1 MADSLDKSLTDL
13 TKNLSKTNKELIK
26 QRKAIGKQSQIALAE
41 QIGQQSSD
49 FSSWLSSQKLKKAEL
64 AYDKTA
70 LINAERLH
78 EELMNNQKSAID
90 RDVELKNASFEIALL
105 RQEQEENKLRTDI
118 NQQVDAEKLSEKL
131 SLAIEKEGE
140 RRQEIEKSMSKGI
153 EDASEKLKIQQ
164 DKYASTIKEAGES
177 QGFDKFSGGLKT
189 LTGGLVDIG
198 GVLDDVVK
206 FGNAIKN
213 VGTGFLQFTANLSET
228 FQGIGALTNIR
239 SDIVKAKK
247 QLTAM
252 FPNLTGFIGSIFTGI
267 GKVFSSIAGMIGEIP
282 AMIGGMITSIGG
294 MFATIGTMFTTL
306 FASIASTFTLM
317 MTSISTLGLVGTL
330 QAGLTMIGTGLSI
343 AFGTIFSL
351 IKTVFLAPVK
361 MLAFI
366 GKALVNTVK
375 LFRIAMLL
383 ISGAGTAFLAA
394 VTSPAAIMIGVG
406 AVIALAVG
414 LLVWGIFKLLEKFPE
429 IGVWISDTSE
439 TFVTAIKDGIQK
451 MLDVITDIW
460 DTITG
465 FASRQ
470 FDNLKRKI
478 FGDDAV
484 DKKNDFRDRKE
495 FIKESGLYTEKGAMQ
510 NSTVDMSKLDSA
522 SDTDIATILEDND
535 LKSSDRKALQAELV
549 LRQQDRGMGGGA
561 LIDLIKDGK
570 YSEFVDAQPPLVD
583 GNQIAQGTT
592 EVAEGDKQKGD
603 MNVVTS
609 SSQTSTVFGGNTF
622 NVAPPTPRDVDPSAN
637 RIAFG

>member
-118 NQQVDAEKLSEKL
+118 NQQVDAEKLSERL

-164 DKYASTIKEAGES
+164 DQYASTIKEAGES

-213 VGTGFLQFTANLSET
+213 VGTGFLEFTANLSET
-228 FQGIGALTNIR
+228 FQGMSALGDLSKNFR
-239 SDIVKAKK
+239 RAKRE
-247 QLTAM
+247 LTEM
-252 FPNLTGFIGSIFTGI
+252 FPRLTGFIGSIFTGI
-267 GKVFSSIAGMIGEIP
+267 G
-282 AMIGGMITSIGG
+282 T
-294 MFATIGTMFTTL
+294 MFAKIGTMFTTL
-306 FASIASTFTLM
+306 FASISSTFTLM

-351 IKTVFLAPVK
+351 IKTVFLAPFK

-366 GKALVNTVK
+366 GKALMNTVK

-383 ISGAGTAFLAA
+383 ISVAGTAFLAA

-406 AVIALAVG
+406 AAIGIAVG

-439 TFVTAIKDGIQK
+439 TFVTAIKDGIQY
-451 MLDVITDIW
+451 MLDIITDMW

-470 FDNLKRKI
+470 FDKIKRKI

-484 DKKNDFRDRKE
+484 DKKNDFNDRKE
-495 FIKESGLYTEKGAMQ
+495 WIKESGFYTEKGAMQ

-535 LKSSDRKALQAELV
+535 IKSSDRKALEAELV
-549 LRQQDRGMGGGA
+549 LRQQDRGMGVNA
-561 LIDLIKDGK
+561 MLELIKDGK

-603 MNVVTS
+603 TNVVTS